1 MKGMFGGARSMQLF
15 RVSGI
20 PVGVD
25 WTWLIAVGYIVLTLS
40 NQYQDLLGPDK
51 QVEAFGYAVLVAAM
65 FFGSIVLH
73 ELGHAF
79 VARRNGIG
87 ILGIDL
93 WLLGGLAKMDRDPS
107 TPGVEFR
114 VAAGGPFVTLV
125 IAVVC
130 IGSAFLADPS
140 QAGHLVLLETRT
152 GDDAW
157 MAALTTIG
165 TVNAFLL
172 AFNLIPAY
180 PLDGGRIAR
189 SIAWK
194 ITGDRRRSTLLAA
207 AIGRVFGY
215 LLMGLGV
222 VLLGRAPISGVIFI
236 FMGFTLAQAA
246 RGATMQEGL
255 LGEAT
260 RLTVADVMDRQPV
273 VMGSD
278 VTVQRALDEFFWRY
292 RWPWFP
298 VVDASGHFLGLI
310 EQHAV
315 ELVDETDRDRRIAGE
330 LVAPHSG
337 ERRAVREDTPLT
349 AVIANPEIQDYGA
362 LMAVN
367 DGGLLSGVVTIE
379 QAQRALR
386 EAISRATSKARQP
399 DEQQPPASS

>member
-1 MKGMFGGARSMQLF
+1 MSGMFGGARTMQLF

-40 NQYQDLLGPDK
+40 NNYQDLLGPDK
-51 QVEAFGYAVLVAAM
+51 QLEAFGYAVLVAAL

-93 WLLGGLAKMDRDPS
+93 WLLGGLAKMDRDPA
-107 TPGVEFR
+107 TPGAEFR

-130 IGSAFLADPS
+130 IGAAFIVDPN
-140 QAGHLVLLETRT
+140 QAGHLVLLESKP

-157 MAALTTIG
+157 MSALTTIG

-207 AIGRVFGY
+207 GIGRVFGY
-215 LLMGLGV
+215 LLVGLGF
-222 VLLGRAPISGVIFI
+222 VLITRAPISGIIFI

-273 VMGSD
+273 VMESD

-315 ELVDETDRDRRIAGE
+315 ELVDEGDRDQRKAGD
-330 LVAPHSG
+330 LVAPQSG
-337 ERRAVREDTPLT
+337 ERRSVREDTPLT

-367 DGGLLSGVVTIE
+367 DVGLLSGVVTIE

-386 EAISRATSKARQP
+386 EAISRATATKSQP
-399 DEQQPPASS
+399 DEQPPASG

>member
-1 MKGMFGGARSMQLF
+1 MSSMFGGARSMQLF

-25 WTWLIAVGYIVLTLS
+25 WTWLIAVGYIVFQLS
-40 NQYQDLLGPDK
+40 TDYQALLGPER
-51 QVEAFGYAVLVAAM
+51 QVEAFGYAVLVAAL

-73 ELGHAF
+73 EFGHAF

-114 VAAGGPFVTLV
+114 VAAGGPFVTLI

-130 IGSAFLADPS
+130 LGAAFAIDPDQASHLA
-140 QAGHLVLLETRT
+140 QLRT
-152 GDDAW
+152 EPGDDAW
-157 MAALTTIG
+157 MSALTTVG
-165 TVNAFLL
+165 AVNAFLL

-194 ITGDRRRSTLLAA
+194 ITGDRHRSTLLAA
-207 AIGRVFGY
+207 GIGRVFGY
-215 LLMGLGV
+215 LLIGLGI
-222 VLLGRAPISGVIFI
+222 VLLARAPISGVIFI
-236 FMGFTLAQAA
+236 FMGFTLSQAA
-246 RGATMQEGL
+246 RGATLQEGV

-273 VMGSD
+273 VMADD
-278 VTVQRALDEFFWRY
+278 VTVQRALDEYFWRY

-298 VVDASGHFLGLI
+298 VVDDTGHFLGLI
-310 EQHAV
+310 EQHSV
-315 ELVDETDRDRRIAGE
+315 ELVDESDRHSRVARE
-330 LVAPHSG
+330 LLAPHSG

-367 DGGLLSGVVTIE
+367 DVGLLSGVVTIE

-386 EAISRATSKARQP
+386 EAISRATATAPKA
-399 DEQQPPASS
+399 DEQPPTANS